1 MEMANKFSLETV
13 TNEQLNSE
21 DELEQIR
28 RRRLEQMKSMAKVIF
43 NYDWEEII
51 VFFFLFEGSNFG
63 SAGSI

>member
-1 MEMANKFSLETV
+1 MANKFSLETV
-13 TNEQLNSE
+13 TNEQQNSE

>member
-1 MEMANKFSLETV
+1 MANKFSLETV

-43 NYDWEEII
+43 N
-51 VFFFLFEGSNFG
+51 
-63 SAGSI
+63 

>member
-1 MEMANKFSLETV
+1 MANKFSLETV